1 MAKFD
6 ISPTGGVVSGDLL
19 GSILKPEEPS
29 QAIYEPAPR
38 ARRLDSD
45 CTRMQPKR
53 QGPNPTSGSFVR
65 GTGSPGFGSPML
77 ACFLGVMI
85 SAAGPAVA
93 DPARRPPTAT
103 HPDPPPR
110 SEVPRV
116 GPGAFRPSWD
126 LDGMYLWL
134 GPTGA
139 ASRIDAA
146 WDSTIGGHAAV
157 LRVRER
163 ESLGVIGGAFGA
175 TMWTER
181 DGGRLWLDAMIGT
194 RVAGRMVGASVGPIL
209 ELADLAHPR
218 IGGSV
223 GVWTFI
229 GVTPF
234 ARIGLVDELGV
245 FGEIGLH
252 FALPVLRR

>member
-6 ISPTGGVVSGDLL
+6 ISPGTVGAVSGDLL
-19 GSILKPEEPS
+19 GSILKTEEAT
-29 QAIYEPAPR
+29 QANYEPAPR

-45 CTRMQPKR
+45 HTRMRPER
-53 QGPNPTSGSFVR
+53 QGLGSFVR
-65 GTGSPGFGSPML
+65 GMLSPGVLTSML
-77 ACFLGVMI
+77 ACFLGVTI
-85 SAAGPAVA
+85 SGAGPAAA
-93 DPARRPPTAT
+93 DPSRRPPTAT
-103 HPDPPPR
+103 NPDPPAR
-110 SEVPRV
+110 SSVPRV

-126 LDGMYLWL
+126 LDGLYLWL

-139 ASRIDAA
+139 ASRIEAV

-163 ESLGVIGGAFGA
+163 EPLGVLGGAFGA

-194 RVAGRMVGASVGPIL
+194 RVGGRMIGASLGPIL
-209 ELADLAHPR
+209 ELGDLAHPR

-234 ARIGLVDELGV
+234 ARIGVIDELGA

-252 FALPVLRR
+252 IALPVLRR

>member
-6 ISPTGGVVSGDLL
+6 ISPGTVGAVSGDLL
-19 GSILKPEEPS
+19 GSILKAEEPT
-29 QAIYEPAPR
+29 QANYEPAPR

-45 CTRMQPKR
+45 HTRMRAKGQWV
-53 QGPNPTSGSFVR
+53 GSFVR
-65 GTGSPGFGSPML
+65 GMRSPGVLTCML
-77 ACFLGVMI
+77 ACFLGVTI
-85 SAAGPAVA
+85 SGAGPAAA
-93 DPARRPPTAT
+93 DPSRLPPTAT
-103 HPDPPPR
+103 KPDPPPR
-110 SEVPRV
+110 PGTPRV
-116 GPGAFRPSWD
+116 GPGTFRPSWD
-126 LDGMYLWL
+126 LDGIYLWL
-134 GPTGA
+134 GPTVA
-139 ASRIDAA
+139 AIRIEAA

-163 ESLGVIGGAFGA
+163 EPLGVIGGAFGA

-194 RVAGRMVGASVGPIL
+194 RLAGRMVGASVGPIL
-209 ELADLAHPR
+209 ELGDLAHPR

-234 ARIGLVDELGV
+234 ARIGVVSELGA
-245 FGEIGLH
+245 FGELGIH
-252 FALPVLRR
+252 MALPVLRR